1 MVRAN
6 RHIGILMIK
15 LSVIVAKSQNG
26 VIGLN
31 NQMPW
36 HIPQDLKYF
45 KQVTM
50 DKPIVMGRKT
60 FDSIGRPLPGRKNI
74 VVSRQSNLEL
84 PPEVALAGSIQQ
96 ALGIAQAECIVNN
109 QDEAMLIGGAEIY
122 RTALEQNYVQRIYL
136 TQIHAEIHGDT
147 FFTEIQPDKWQEVS
161 REDCKAEGSNPY
173 DYSFIVLDKKES

>member
-1 MVRAN
+1 
-6 RHIGILMIK
+6 MIK
-15 LSVIVAKSQNG
+15 LSVIVAKSQND

-50 DKPIVMGRKT
+50 NKPIVMGRKT
-60 FDSIGRPLPGRKNI
+60 FESIGRPLPGRKNI
-74 VVSRQSNLEL
+74 VVSRQNNLKL
-84 PPEVALAGSIQQ
+84 PEGVAIASSLHK
-96 ALGIAQAECIVNN
+96 ALSIAQADCIVSN

-122 RTALEQNYVQRIYL
+122 RSALKQNYVQRIYL

-147 FFTEIQPDKWQEVS
+147 YFTEIQPDKWQEVS
-161 REDCKAEGSNPY
+161 REDHKAEGSNPY
-173 DYSFIVLDKKES
+173 DYSFIVLDRKS